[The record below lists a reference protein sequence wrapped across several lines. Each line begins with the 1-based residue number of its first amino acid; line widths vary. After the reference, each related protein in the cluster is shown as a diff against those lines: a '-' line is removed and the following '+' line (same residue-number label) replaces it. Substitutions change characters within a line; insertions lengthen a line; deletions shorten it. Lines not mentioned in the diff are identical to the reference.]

1 MDIEYIK
8 YRIDR
13 SKELYEDALI
23 LAQNNRWRSC
33 VNRLY
38 YSCFHIVDAL
48 LYKDGIISKSHDG
61 LKTQFFLK
69 YIKSNIIEKKYGKLY
84 AQLID

>member
-1 MDIEYIK
+1 MDIEHIK

-48 LYKDGIISKSHDG
+48 LYKDGFISKSHDG